1 MIFSVPNLLGLP
13 TQNEY
18 PDENEFSKISLRT
31 HYVAYLPMNS
41 RQRTPPTLDRQCI
54 LVTGGAGYIGSHVC
68 VALLAA
74 DYDIVVIDDL
84 SNSSSRVIDR
94 IHSISGRQFRFIQG
108 DISDESLV
116 TSLLANRAIQGV
128 VHLAGFKAVAE
139 SVVKPLSYYSNN
151 FGGTLSLL
159 NAMEATGTDTLVF
172 SSSATVYGN
181 PDVVPIQE
189 SAARKPESPYGR
201 SKLMVEQLLEDYQT
215 ANPHFSVGLL
225 RYFNPVG
232 AHQSGL
238 IGESPKGIPNNLM
251 PYIAQVAIGQREEL
265 SVFGGDYGTRD
276 GTCERDYVHVVDLAL
291 GHVSALNYLL
301 CNKAL
306 VTLNL
311 GTGKPISVLAMID
324 AFESACGVTI
334 SRRMTH
340 RRSGDVPAY
349 WANVDKAYQLLE
361 WKAEKGLADM
371 CLDTWRWQ
379 MNNPRGYE

>member
-1 MIFSVPNLLGLP
+1 
-13 TQNEY
+13 
-18 PDENEFSKISLRT
+18 
-31 HYVAYLPMNS
+31 MNS
-41 RQRTPPTLDRQCI
+41 RQRTPSTLDRPCI

-74 DYDIVVIDDL
+74 DYDVVVIDDL

-94 IHSISGRQFRFIQG
+94 IQRISGKQFRFIQG

-116 TSLLANRAIQGV
+116 ASLLANRAIQGV

-139 SVVKPLSYYSNN
+139 SVAKPLSYYSNN

-159 NAMEATGTDTLVF
+159 NAMEASGTDTLVF

-181 PDVVPIQE
+181 PDFVPIQE

-201 SKLMVEQLLEDYQT
+201 SKLMVEQLLEDYQA

-232 AHQSGL
+232 AHHSGL

-251 PYIAQVAIGQREEL
+251 PYIAQVAVGQREQL
-265 SVFGGDYGTRD
+265 NVFGGDYGTRD

-291 GHVSALNYLL
+291 GHVSALKYLL
-301 CNKAL
+301 SKATIL
-306 VTLNL
+306 TLNL

-324 AFESACGVTI
+324 AFESACGTTI
-334 SRRMTH
+334 PRRMTD

-349 WANVDKAYQLLE
+349 WANVDKAYKLLE
-361 WKAEKGLADM
+361 WKAERGLADM
-371 CLDTWRWQ
+371 CADTWRWQ